1 MSNEEQR
8 MRRMRRMAYFASESG
23 MPEYGSPSSSV
34 SSLSSTGDVVFSSP
48 ALAATR
54 ENEVVDLDD
63 DGGVFSWPAV
73 ESPAA
78 HVLMHPGQ
86 RTRIR
91 NNQSSPAPI
100 TPSQAALTAG
110 DRWRH
115 VLAIAVNRESEQAND
130 PSTSLARRIAAR
142 DALRQ
147 SQSQSQSSNT
157 STEPTYPTARLVSRT
172 TIPLLNR
179 TSCGSQTVGNHTR
192 GRATITLPAGITPG
206 RLIPTSSYARRR
218 PRLPSLL
225 DPNGDEED
233 DVSELS
239 RLHRRMSPSAVA
251 DIPPDREHVST
262 ARWLEYERRLI
273 RSRIWFSGQNPNDPN
288 GEDED
293 TPAARSR
300 YWNARPSSGTDNLLS
315 LATEILALLTRLQ
328 SSAAAERHA
337 QRSPTPATPPGLG
350 IFDSENSHTAN
361 PEPRS
366 VSTKPDP
373 LPTPLESMLLP
384 TSKQSVHKIS
394 SSLALALS
402 TPTHHGK
409 FTSSPYCVLTKISP
423 IKTYTTTPEGAVV
436 ISYKTLTTA
445 PESLA
450 PAIERAFGSDPDCL
464 GILVVTDLPVEYPAK
479 RERLL
484 RLASAFAA
492 LPEDVREKYS
502 DESTRYS
509 FGWSWGKEIMNGKP
523 GERVS
528 LDYGRKIRLYW
539 FLHLRPDTLKGSY
552 YANPVVDDPNVDPQE
567 KVAHPEYTE
576 RTFGP
581 TETNV
586 ESKGLKKRSR
596 ISDANG
602 HTSKARLLHYFP
614 PTAENPLPAEDE
626 PIDSW
631 CGFHLDH
638 SMLTGLCS
646 AIYLNQP
653 DSKIVPPPSSQSG
666 LYIRTRGGNLVKVSI
681 PPDALAFQTGEAL
694 ELATAGRLR
703 ATPHCVRVGAGPG
716 AENVS
721 RETFALFMQP
731 DTKQVLSE
739 KDTFGSFSQR
749 VFAEHYDAPVPAA
762 A

>member
-172 TIPLLNR
+172 TIPVTEPEPPADLRRLATTREAERQLHYRDWHRLGLLDPS
-179 TSCGSQTVGNHTR
+179 TSSVAGSDS
-192 GRATITLPAGITPG
+192 AGITPG

-239 RLHRRMSPSAVA
+239 RLHRRMSPSAIA

-361 PEPRS
+361 PESRS
-366 VSTKPDP
+366 VPTKPDP

-384 TSKQSVHKIS
+384 TSKQR
-394 SSLALALS
+394 
-402 TPTHHGK
+402 
-409 FTSSPYCVLTKISP
+409 FM
-423 IKTYTTTPEGAVV
+423 
-436 ISYKTLTTA
+436 
-445 PESLA
+445 
-450 PAIERAFGSDPDCL
+450 
-464 GILVVTDLPVEYPAK
+464 
-479 RERLL
+479 
-484 RLASAFAA
+484 AA
-492 LPEDVREKYS
+492 LR
-502 DESTRYS
+502 T
-509 FGWSWGKEIMNGKP
+509 
-523 GERVS
+523 
-528 LDYGRKIRLYW
+528 
-539 FLHLRPDTLKGSY
+539 
-552 YANPVVDDPNVDPQE
+552 
-567 KVAHPEYTE
+567 AH
-576 RTFGP
+576 
-581 TETNV
+581 N
-586 ESKGLKKRSR
+586 S
-596 ISDANG
+596 
-602 HTSKARLLHYFP
+602 
-614 PTAENPLPAEDE
+614 
-626 PIDSW
+626 
-631 CGFHLDH
+631 
-638 SMLTGLCS
+638 
-646 AIYLNQP
+646 
-653 DSKIVPPPSSQSG
+653 
-666 LYIRTRGGNLVKVSI
+666 
-681 PPDALAFQTGEAL
+681 
-694 ELATAGRLR
+694 
-703 ATPHCVRVGAGPG
+703 
-716 AENVS
+716 
-721 RETFALFMQP
+721 
-731 DTKQVLSE
+731 
-739 KDTFGSFSQR
+739 
-749 VFAEHYDAPVPAA
+749 
-762 A
+762 

>member
-172 TIPLLNR
+172 TIPVTEPEPPADLRRLA
-179 TSCGSQTVGNHTR
+179 TTR
-192 GRATITLPAGITPG
+192 EAERQLHYHSAGITPG

-337 QRSPTPATPPGLG
+337 QRSPTPATPPAWAYS
-350 IFDSENSHTAN
+350 IPRIATRQTPSHA
-361 PEPRS
+361 
-366 VSTKPDP
+366 
-373 LPTPLESMLLP
+373 
-384 TSKQSVHKIS
+384 
-394 SSLALALS
+394 
-402 TPTHHGK
+402 
-409 FTSSPYCVLTKISP
+409 
-423 IKTYTTTPEGAVV
+423 TYTTTPEGAVV

-523 GERVS
+523 
-528 LDYGRKIRLYW
+528 
-539 FLHLRPDTLKGSY
+539 DTLKGSY

-567 KVAHPEYTE
+567 KAAHPEYYGKNIWPDRDE
-576 RTFGP
+576 RGVEGFEEAFKDLGRERGP
-581 TETNV
+581 ADGGKHLASTV
-586 ESKGLKKRSR
+586 SQHL
-596 ISDANG
+596 SDLSVSLQELIANG

-666 LYIRTRGGNLVKVSI
+666 LYIRTRGGNLVKISI

-762 A
+762 T